1 MMHKIKLIVLSTSGV
16 ALFCAAGFLYSWNTI
31 SGEVYF
37 KMYAAGILAW
47 AIRMRMQAVNK
58 IDALLLNI
66 TMWLCIFNLMD
77 ELFSRTPAK
86 PYKPW
91 IATIVIIITSLYI
104 HYKRCSRKT
113 NN

>member
-1 MMHKIKLIVLSTSGV
+1 MDKIKLIVLSTSGV
-16 ALFCAAGFLYSWNTI
+16 ILFCAAGFLYDWGTI
-31 SGEVYF
+31 SGATYF
-37 KMYAAGILAW
+37 RMYAVGLLAW
-47 AIRMRMQAVNK
+47 AIRMKMQSVSK

-66 TMWLCIFNLMD
+66 TMWLCVFNLMD
-77 ELFSRTPAK
+77 ELISKTPAK

-104 HYKRCSRKT
+104 HYRRCSRKT